1 MSAPSSKAS
10 PRSGRG
16 SGESALDFDGAEGL
30 LRAWRSG
37 IRPDPDLTV
46 SQWADRHRR
55 LGSRASA
62 EPGQY
67 RTART
72 PYMREIMDRLS
83 PGDPAQRV
91 VFMKAAQVGAPLA
104 LDTAVPT
111 PFGWTTMGEIAE
123 GDLLYDESGRIC
135 RVTGLSPV
143 LEDRACFEVVFDDGE
158 RIVADG
164 KHRWPVWDFTND
176 RPVARTLTTEQMAGR
191 VTIGAAGKRRRYA
204 IDCCGAVDMPE
215 QDLILHPYVLGLWLG
230 DGSSIMNHVSVHED
244 DAEIVE
250 HLRDCGVEA
259 EFRLPTWRKGRIANV
274 VIDPTFRTRRADGGS
289 VSECFRSRFVTRL
302 RQLDVL
308 DNKHV
313 PLPYMRAS
321 RAQRLELVRGLMDSD
336 GTITPD
342 GKRCEFSNAD
352 RGLVDAMV
360 ELLRSLG
367 YKPAVY
373 RMASRRKVFGTDG
386 RATRSAEYWR
396 VSWTAYAE
404 EPMFRLSRKRARM
417 RSIENGRPG
426 RSRRR
431 RIVAIRSVPSVPV
444 RCIEVDAP
452 SHLFLCGKGWIPT
465 HNTEAGNNWIGF
477 VIHQAPGPM
486 LAVQPTVEL
495 AKRNSRQRID
505 PLIDES
511 PELRERVKPA
521 RSRDAGNTMLSKEFA
536 GGILIMTGANSAVGL
551 RSTPARYIFL
561 DEVDAYPASA
571 DEEGDP
577 VTLAEARSL
586 TFAHRRK
593 VFLVSTPT
601 IRGLS
606 RIEREFEASDQRRY
620 FVPCPHCDAMQWLKF
635 DRLRWEKG
643 RPETAEYHCEGC
655 ERTIAEH
662 HKTQMLERGEWRAT
676 TTAADPTT
684 VGYHLSALY
693 SPVGWLSW
701 QRIARAHEAARG
713 SDEAM
718 RAFRNTI
725 LGETWMETG
734 EAPDWQRLADRR
746 EAWSPGTVPERG
758 LFLTAGADVQ
768 KDRIEVDVWAWGR
781 GLESWLVDH
790 LVLEGGPGDPACWQ
804 QLTELLGRTWVHA
817 GGQHLTIARLAI
829 DTGYETSA
837 VYAWSRQVGFAQVAP
852 VKGVEGFTRTSPVT
866 GPTYVDATIAGKRLR
881 RGARLWTVATSTF
894 KAETYRFLRQDRP
907 TREEQAAGALCPP
920 GTIHL
925 PDWADGE
932 WLKQLTAE
940 QLVTV
945 KGKRGFTRLEWQ
957 KLRERNEALD
967 TRVYARA
974 AAWIL
979 GADRWPEARWADLE
993 AQLGVANPDGPE
1005 AGAAT
1010 APSVPTR
1017 PMPRRRTVR
1026 SSYMR

>member
-1 MSAPSSKAS
+1 MSAPSSTAS
-10 PRSGRG
+10 PMSGLG
-16 SGESALDFDGAEGL
+16 SDESAVDFDGAEGL

-62 EPGQY
+62 EPGRY
-67 RTART
+67 RSART

-83 PGDPAQRV
+83 PGDPTQRI
-91 VFMKAAQVGAPLA
+91 VFMKAAQVGA
-104 LDTAVPT
+104 
-111 PFGWTTMGEIAE
+111 
-123 GDLLYDESGRIC
+123 
-135 RVTGLSPV
+135 
-143 LEDRACFEVVFDDGE
+143 
-158 RIVADG
+158 
-164 KHRWPVWDFTND
+164 
-176 RPVARTLTTEQMAGR
+176 
-191 VTIGAAGKRRRYA
+191 
-204 IDCCGAVDMPE
+204 
-215 QDLILHPYVLGLWLG
+215 
-230 DGSSIMNHVSVHED
+230 
-244 DAEIVE
+244 
-250 HLRDCGVEA
+250 
-259 EFRLPTWRKGRIANV
+259 
-274 VIDPTFRTRRADGGS
+274 
-289 VSECFRSRFVTRL
+289 
-302 RQLDVL
+302 
-308 DNKHV
+308 
-313 PLPYMRAS
+313 
-321 RAQRLELVRGLMDSD
+321 
-336 GTITPD
+336 
-342 GKRCEFSNAD
+342 
-352 RGLVDAMV
+352 
-360 ELLRSLG
+360 
-367 YKPAVY
+367 
-373 RMASRRKVFGTDG
+373 
-386 RATRSAEYWR
+386 
-396 VSWTAYAE
+396 
-404 EPMFRLSRKRARM
+404 
-417 RSIENGRPG
+417 
-426 RSRRR
+426 
-431 RIVAIRSVPSVPV
+431 
-444 RCIEVDAP
+444 
-452 SHLFLCGKGWIPT
+452 
-465 HNTEAGNNWIGF
+465 TEAGNNWIGF

-511 PELRERVKPA
+511 PDLRERVKPA

-635 DRLRWEKG
+635 ERLRWEKG

-655 ERTIAEH
+655 ERPIAEH
-662 HKTQMLERGEWRAT
+662 HKTRMLERGEWRAT
-676 TTAADPTT
+676 ATATDPTT

-701 QRIARAHEAARG
+701 QRIARAATQATQG
-713 SDEAM
+713 GDEAM

-746 EAWSPGTVPERG
+746 ERWTSGTVPAGG

-804 QLTELLGRTWVHA
+804 QLTDLLGRTWTHA
-817 GGQHLTIARLAI
+817 SGQPMALARLAI

-837 VYAWSRQVGFAQVAP
+837 VYAWSRQAGFAQVSP
-852 VKGVEGFTRTSPVT
+852 VKGVEGFNRTSPVT
-866 GPTYVDATIAGKRLR
+866 GPTYVDATVAGKRLR

-894 KAETYRFLRQDRP
+894 KAETYRFLRQGEAEPSPRWGDASP
-907 TREEQAAGALCPP
+907 PNADAPKCPP

-945 KGKRGFTRLEWQ
+945 KGKRGFTRIEWQ

-967 TRVYARA
+967 CRVYARA

-993 AQLGVANPDGPE
+993 AQLGLAKQDGPE
-1005 AGAAT
+1005 AGPAT
-1010 APSVPTR
+1010 APSVPKRT
-1017 PMPRRRTVR
+1017 MQRRRPVR